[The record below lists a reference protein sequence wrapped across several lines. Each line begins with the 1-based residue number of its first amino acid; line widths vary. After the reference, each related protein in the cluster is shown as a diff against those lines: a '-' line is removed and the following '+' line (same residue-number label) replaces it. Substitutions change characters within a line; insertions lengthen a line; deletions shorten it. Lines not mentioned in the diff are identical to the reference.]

1 MIPTRVPQT
10 YDRLDSLR
18 SVNANAR
25 PTTSECH
32 ATMEPRALVVAF
44 LTGVSIACVLLTR
57 EYTVGED
64 VLSALASDAD
74 GMRAR
79 ARIEALEPRSALSA
93 ALASTK
99 LSLAL
104 WSRVFAPVINVVRRR
119 VALGGG
125 AAAKEA
131 TRIVRETEP
140 RVLVQWA
147 LAVVGAAYVYYLLSL
162 IHI

>member
-1 MIPTRVPQT
+1 
-10 YDRLDSLR
+10 
-18 SVNANAR
+18 
-25 PTTSECH
+25 
-32 ATMEPRALVVAF
+32 MEPRALVVAF

-119 VALGGG
+119 VALGVG

-147 LAVVGAAYVYYLLSL
+147 LAVIGAAYVYYLCWQFVKHLKRARYRNKL
-162 IHI
+162 RFY